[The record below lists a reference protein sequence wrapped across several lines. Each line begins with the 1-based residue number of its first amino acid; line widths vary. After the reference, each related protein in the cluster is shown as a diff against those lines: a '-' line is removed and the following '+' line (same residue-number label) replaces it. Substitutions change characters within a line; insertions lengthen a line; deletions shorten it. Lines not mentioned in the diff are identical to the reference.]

1 MLTNSEIINHLL
13 KIFLQIIFI
22 LTFSSLL
29 FADENPLPIVVIDP
43 GHGGKDPGALSK
55 FGIREKNLVLS
66 LSKKLAVVLRK
77 KMKAQV
83 FLTRHNDRFITLAN
97 RNRIANQKQCD
108 LFLSIHANAAKSP
121 KVDGLEIYYLNKAT
135 DKASQKLA
143 HRENEGSPKP
153 EKELEAIVSDLIQTA
168 STEESSE
175 LAGRVQKSFVRHLQK
190 KYEIQDIHVKTALF
204 YVLVGAKCPSLLVET
219 GFITNKQEAKRL
231 KSKDYQQALVSAIA
245 SGIEDYWK
253 DLEKPK
259 GDL

>member
-1 MLTNSEIINHLL
+1 MFKHLL
-13 KIFLQIIFI
+13 PILFA
-22 LTFSSLL
+22 LTFSSSL
-29 FADENPLPIVVIDP
+29 FAAPKGEHPPPIVVIDP

-55 FGIREKNLVLS
+55 FGIREKKLVLS

-77 KMKAQV
+77 KMNAQV
-83 FLTRHNDRFITLAN
+83 FLTRPDDRFITLAH
-97 RNRIANQKQCD
+97 RNRVANQKQCD
-108 LFLSIHANAAKSP
+108 LFLSLHANAARNP
-121 KVDGLEIYYLNKAT
+121 KADGLEIYYLNKAT

-143 HRENEGSPKP
+143 RRENEGAPKP

-190 KYEIQDIHVKTALF
+190 KYDIQDIHVKTALF

-219 GFITNKQEAKRL
+219 GFITNKKEARRL
-231 KSKDYQQALVSAIA
+231 KSDSYQRALVSALA
-245 SGIEDYWK
+245 EGIENYWN